1 MVAMACSSYPN
12 AAHATRSHASMW
24 DVPIDQSELRKTRTP
39 ADAVWGLLPHAT
51 TDMAMNTH
59 GWNGCRLGTKNFL
72 ESQYTENFL
81 GLMIAINIVFIVLE
95 VDHRALCLV
104 DNTVCDEKQWL
115 PLVGYSFL
123 GLYTVESLV
132 RIATY
137 QRFFL
142 REPWNVFDLFVVVIG
157 YVDLIVDRTTGA
169 QLPSL
174 QMLRLTRVARL
185 ARAMRIF
192 RALPEL
198 QAMITGFTCAAGAM
212 LWGFVFI
219 CFLLLISA
227 ILAVE
232 FIHPVSNA
240 LDPELGCKDVF
251 RSVFYA
257 AIHLF
262 QTLVAGDSWGACTI
276 PIVTESPLTFIIFA
290 GALVTVQL
298 GFTNLILSVI
308 VDKAAEAR
316 EEDNEQVRKKRA
328 RAAFKVER
336 IFMQI
341 SGEDEKV
348 TREELT
354 AGVEQN
360 AELRALLKQLDLD
373 TGDLHDLFTLMDADQ
388 SGDLS
393 LQEFSKCISKS
404 MTQDI
409 RRQMMFLQLQVDDW
423 VNSVEQRIDSTENHL
438 GASVDSLEQRLD
450 EVIEWARAN
459 YR

>member
-1 MVAMACSSYPN
+1 
-12 AAHATRSHASMW
+12 
-24 DVPIDQSELRKTRTP
+24 
-39 ADAVWGLLPHAT
+39 
-51 TDMAMNTH
+51 
-59 GWNGCRLGTKNFL
+59 
-72 ESQYTENFL
+72 
-81 GLMIAINIVFIVLE
+81 
-95 VDHRALCLV
+95 
-104 DNTVCDEKQWL
+104 
-115 PLVGYSFL
+115 
-123 GLYTVESLV
+123 
-132 RIATY
+132 
-137 QRFFL
+137 
-142 REPWNVFDLFVVVIG
+142 
-157 YVDLIVDRTTGA
+157 
-169 QLPSL
+169 
-174 QMLRLTRVARL
+174 
-185 ARAMRIF
+185 
-192 RALPEL
+192 
-198 QAMITGFTCAAGAM
+198 
-212 LWGFVFI
+212 
-219 CFLLLISA
+219 
-227 ILAVE
+227 
-232 FIHPVSNA
+232 
-240 LDPELGCKDVF
+240 
-251 RSVFYA
+251 
-257 AIHLF
+257 
-262 QTLVAGDSWGACTI
+262 
-276 PIVTESPLTFIIFA
+276 
-290 GALVTVQL
+290 
-298 GFTNLILSVI
+298 LILSVI